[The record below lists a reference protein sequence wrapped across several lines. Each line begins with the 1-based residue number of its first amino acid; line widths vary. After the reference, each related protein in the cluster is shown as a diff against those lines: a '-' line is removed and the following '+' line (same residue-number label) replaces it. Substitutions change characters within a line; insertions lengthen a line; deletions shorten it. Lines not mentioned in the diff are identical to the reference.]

1 MNGSEASKSHGLNR
15 APIQAGSRGNVRA
28 SIRPLYSGMRVT
40 VLGMARQGMAA
51 TRFFLAAGAAVTV
64 SDIRTESE
72 LMTARMELERY
83 AGNLGS
89 GRNGGNES
97 PSAPAK
103 LRMVFGGHP
112 LSLLDETDLLCLSG
126 GVSPGIPIVR
136 SARESGIPLTNDAEL
151 TLLHCPVPIIGITGS
166 AGKTTTTALTE
177 LILKESGL
185 VVHSGGNIGTPLLDK
200 LDVIMPGD
208 KVVMELSSFQTELI
222 SHSPSIAAVLNIT
235 PNHLDRHP
243 SMSHYAAAKANILRF
258 QEPGDTCVLNADDAF
273 TGLWLRSGRCQIAE
287 GEGQSAVYFPLLA
300 ARIAF
305 SMLGPVEAGA
315 FLSGDRLIWR
325 RPGMA
330 DLDICT
336 TRDVRLRGR
345 HNLANILGSCCLAGA
360 AGAELSAMS
369 RVATSFSGVE
379 HRLEVVAERG
389 GVLWVDDSIATAPER
404 AIAALRSFE
413 EPVVLLLGGR
423 DKKLPWNELAAAVHE
438 RTQGSAVHVEHVV
451 LFGEASEL
459 IARALASYERATG
472 VPPIPTT
479 FSQDLAGAVSE
490 AARVARP
497 GDVVLLAPGGTSF
510 DEYEDFAARG
520 RHFRDLVEALP

>member
-1 MNGSEASKSHGLNR
+1 
-15 APIQAGSRGNVRA
+15 
-28 SIRPLYSGMRVT
+28 
-40 VLGMARQGMAA
+40 
-51 TRFFLAAGAAVTV
+51 
-64 SDIRTESE
+64 
-72 LMTARMELERY
+72 
-83 AGNLGS
+83 
-89 GRNGGNES
+89 
-97 PSAPAK
+97 
-103 LRMVFGGHP
+103 
-112 LSLLDETDLLCLSG
+112 
-126 GVSPGIPIVR
+126 
-136 SARESGIPLTNDAEL
+136 
-151 TLLHCPVPIIGITGS
+151 
-166 AGKTTTTALTE
+166 
-177 LILKESGL
+177 
-185 VVHSGGNIGTPLLDK
+185 
-200 LDVIMPGD
+200 
-208 KVVMELSSFQTELI
+208 
-222 SHSPSIAAVLNIT
+222 
-235 PNHLDRHP
+235 
-243 SMSHYAAAKANILRF
+243 MSHYAAAKANILRF